1 MSTWGVSS
9 SSSTCGYSLRS
20 RTVNQSSALSSLS
33 PLLSGINQLNTF
45 DQLGTSSASQYLE
58 DALAGINTWNSHQA
72 TGINTEE
79 GNIEGQQNNPDP
91 LLPNLLMS
99 VFRKRNAVVNN
110 QSEASP
116 NSSSMEEERET
127 DATKT
132 TATSNQT
139 AETSKHKIT
148 AGRRN
153 PTPKR
158 RVKTQVN
165 YHPQKRKKPQ
175 EKK

>member
-1 MSTWGVSS
+1 M
-9 SSSTCGYSLRS
+9 
-20 RTVNQSSALSSLS
+20 
-33 PLLSGINQLNTF
+33 
-45 DQLGTSSASQYLE
+45 
-58 DALAGINTWNSHQA
+58 
-72 TGINTEE
+72 GINTEE
-79 GNIEGQQNNPDP
+79 RNIVGQQNNPDP
-91 LLPNLLMS
+91 PFPNLLMS
-99 VFRKRNAVVNN
+99 VFRKSHAVVNN
-110 QSEASP
+110 QSETSP

-139 AETSKHKIT
+139 AETSKDKTT

-153 PTPKR
+153 TTQKR

-175 EKK
+175 AKK